1 MRMKKVGQPKKSR
14 GKGRSRFANAL
25 RTMSTRTMVIGVLCF
40 LGAAMAI
47 GAATSDVRP
56 DSSATRAPA
65 HDTAS
70 ANPAAPA
77 KPAAPVAAAVEPP
90 AVPPPAEPSA
100 SVPQVA
106 AVTITGC
113 LERNDETF
121 RLKDTSGDYAPKTRS
136 WKTGFL
142 KKGSAT
148 VDVVD
153 AAKSAKLPSHVGQR
167 VSVTGILNG
176 REMQVRSLQRI
187 SASCSVKS

>member
-1 MRMKKVGQPKKSR
+1 I
-14 GKGRSRFANAL
+14 ANAL

-40 LGAAMAI
+40 LGAAMVI

-56 DSSATRAPA
+56 DYSTPRPQA
-65 HDTAS
+65 HTND
-70 ANPAAPA
+70 PAAPA
-77 KPAAPVAAAVEPP
+77 APAAPPAAHAATATEP
-90 AVPPPAEPSA
+90 AVVPPAEAKAPDA
-100 SVPQVA
+100 QVA

-121 RLKDTSGDYAPKTRS
+121 RLKDTSGDYAPRTRS

-153 AAKSAKLPSHVGQR
+153 AAKSARLPSHVGQR
-167 VSVTGILNG
+167 VSVTGVLNG

-187 SASCSVKS
+187 SASCGVKG